1 MKSIDAIKNE
11 DQYLNHPK
19 FYRIGNSEFFFDV
32 WYRVDDPEKQQSTK
46 RLDNFVTDTHHNF
59 ESNNLAD
66 YQREKFTKI
75 KLIENVHSHREWVTG
90 ETLYDYKISS
100 FIAEREFGV
109 DYVYYQK
116 NMKSLKEVDY
126 KRVYEWIATLL
137 REAGAK
143 LDHEKALDML
153 KANNEKRKALLV
165 EFDTLVEIVKNDL
178 EKLSGKQIELNGGR
192 ICLALKVKALFL
204 NMKRQILKL
213 LRRS

>member
-1 MKSIDAIKNE
+1 MKHIDVIENGE
-11 DQYLNHPK
+11 EYLDHPK

-32 WYRVDDPEKQQSTK
+32 WYRVDNPEKQQSTK
-46 RLDNFVTDTHHNF
+46 RLDNFMTDTPRNF

-75 KLIENVHSHREWVTG
+75 KLIEDVHFHREWVTG
-90 ETLYDYKISS
+90 ETLYDYEISS
-100 FIAEREFGV
+100 FIAERECGV
-109 DYVYYQK
+109 DYIYYQK
-116 NMKSLKEVDY
+116 DMKSLKEIDY

-143 LDHEKALDML
+143 LDHEKALDTL
-153 KANNEKRKALLV
+153 KANNEERKALLV